1 MYYKQRTGLYKAK
14 DSKRAALMSQESR
27 YEYEN
32 AIRDADV
39 TLYQFDQR
47 KQNTDL

>member
-1 MYYKQRTGLYKAK
+1 MYTQRTGLLKAK
-14 DSKRAALMSQESR
+14 DSKRAVLMSQESK

-32 AIRDADV
+32 VARDADV